1 MKDIIEPMLMEC
13 GFSPTEGKR
22 VMSMTWDTFWLVA
35 NKLFYPAVT
44 VLFLGGL
51 FQLLFGIR
59 QRHKRREDTHQ
70 IPWYNDPTILEG
82 IYPMAGSLF
91 FCCWVTGTH
100 IANILIMILL
110 DIAALLFFGLT
121 LLSMQRAYK
130 YRALRP
136 PKRLK
141 RQMEEVPRQQA
152 VRSGSQPKEA
162 REEEQGPIES

>member
-1 MKDIIEPMLMEC
+1 MKDLIEPMLMEC
-13 GFSPTEGKR
+13 GFSPMEGKR

-35 NKLFYPAVT
+35 NKLFYPAVI

-91 FCCWVTGTH
+91 FCCWVTGSY
-100 IANILIMILL
+100 IANFVITILL

-141 RQMEEVPRQQA
+141 RRMEEAPRQQTA
-152 VRSGSQPKEA
+152 RSSPQPKEA
-162 REEEQGPIES
+162 REEE